1 MRRVM
6 VSLDA
11 GSLERARK
19 LGGGNVSAGIRL
31 ALKPDEIPGTD
42 LGPPNTTAGGL
53 ADVSEV

>member
-1 MRRVM
+1 M